1 MEGFFSAY
9 KTLRCWNGS
18 HCIDLCDIDL
28 CDIDIC
34 DIDICDIDICDIDIC
49 DIDICDIDISVGIR
63 YNNRAFHTMPMQMIG
78 NAA

>member
-34 DIDICDIDICDIDIC
+34 DIDICDIDICDIDI
-49 DIDICDIDISVGIR
+49 SVGIR